1 MPNDTRVADMMRAVM
16 EIPEFMTP
24 DPIIVSERVRQ
35 RLMEIERQA
44 EQQRRLQNHMRDY
57 VRGQVDR
64 DVMRRERSYRDTI
77 LSQYPAMS
85 PLLAQLA
92 GMQRNVDTTPT
103 RRLKSNDTDLPEV
116 LPTNSRCFEEW

>member
-1 MPNDTRVADMMRAVM
+1 MPNDTGFADMMRAVM
-16 EIPEFMTP
+16 ETQEFMTP
-24 DPIIVSERVRQ
+24 DPIFVSERVRQ
-35 RLMEIERQA
+35 QIVEIERRA
-44 EQQRRLQNHMRDY
+44 EQQRRVQDQMRDY

-64 DVMRRERSYRDTI
+64 DVMRRERSYRDMI

-85 PLLAQLA
+85 PLLAQMA

-116 LPTNSRCFEEW
+116 LPPNSRCFEEW